1 MIACEAASEVGLPV
15 DDESAVFPFRCN
27 SFLQN
32 HARKGSATERTSS
45 SLRTAPVVPDCNAEP
60 VNGAVGYTD
69 RWTRP
74 GLSDVSARIATNAIR
89 SRSMG

>member
-32 HARKGSATERTSS
+32 HARKGSATERDEQLLT
-45 SLRTAPVVPDCNAEP
+45 DC
-60 VNGAVGYTD
+60 
-69 RWTRP
+69 P
-74 GLSDVSARIATNAIR
+74 GRA
-89 SRSMG
+89 